1 MCGGWGGGSLIKFA
15 SKVGEDYAPCV
26 CVCTHAHHLQ
36 NCKMNASLSSYI
48 SYTVFF
54 IFPLKTL
61 KNMEPLTAAV
71 TLTIL
76 ILSQSHMYNIYI
88 MFH

>member
-1 MCGGWGGGSLIKFA
+1 
-15 SKVGEDYAPCV
+15 
-26 CVCTHAHHLQ
+26 
-36 NCKMNASLSSYI
+36 MNASLSSYI

-76 ILSQSHMYNIYI
+76 ILSQSHMYNIYNVSLK
-88 MFH
+88 